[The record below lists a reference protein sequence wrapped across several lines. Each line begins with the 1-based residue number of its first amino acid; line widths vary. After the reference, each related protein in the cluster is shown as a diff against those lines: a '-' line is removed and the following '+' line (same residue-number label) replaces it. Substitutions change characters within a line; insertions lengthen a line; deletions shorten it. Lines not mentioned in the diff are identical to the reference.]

1 MVFMD
6 CFVVAYE
13 QILVFV
19 CVEDKKESKQKKN
32 VERRN
37 MQRSAS
43 RLVTLLHSLTL
54 IYLRMPLNATDRMH

>member
-1 MVFMD
+1 MD

-32 VERRN
+32 V
-37 MQRSAS
+37 QRSAS
-43 RLVTLLHSLTL
+43 RLVTRLHSLTL
-54 IYLRMPLNATDRMH
+54 IYLGMPLNATDRMH